1 MARIRT
7 VKPEFWTSEQIL
19 ECSTNARLLFI
30 GMWNFC
36 DDGGVHVASLKRL
49 KAEVFPAD
57 DFTIEDVRRLIDELV
72 ANDLVVEFC
81 ADDRR
86 FWKVTG
92 WKHQKIDR
100 PNPKY
105 PQPEADGSA
114 NDRRTIAPGR
124 ESRGGEGKGRD
135 SARPEPERVAARDVG
150 EPGEE
155 SAAPTDEDA
164 ATAERTTGPIEDVPT
179 TGPIEDPASSEP
191 EVDGRELPPRGA
203 EPEPPNPAVE
213 VIAAFDAERAR
224 VFGANQARPHPNAT
238 DLGAAKA
245 MLDGGSDLET
255 CRFVFRATFERQK
268 AAGKRPAGLL
278 RYMRGPV
285 AEALVDPLAI
295 PEKFR
300 RTAKG
305 ARLRN
310 PSDVQREN
318 RIESYLRAVAERRTP
333 YWQDDWGAPPAVEA
347 DG

>member
-114 NDRRTIAPGR
+114 NDRRSIAPGR
-124 ESRGGEGKGRD
+124 ESRGVEGKGRE
-135 SARPEPERVAARDVG
+135 SARPDTETVAARDRS
-150 EPGEE
+150 EPGDDA
-155 SAAPTDEDA
+155 AAPPDED
-164 ATAERTTGPIEDVPT
+164 EKIEH
-179 TGPIEDPASSEP
+179 PAPCEP
-191 EVDGRELPPRGA
+191 A
-203 EPEPPNPAVE
+203 PPNPAVE

-224 VFGANQARPHPNAT
+224 VFGAAQARPHPNGS
-238 DLGAAKA
+238 DLSAAKA
-245 MLDGGSDLET
+245 MLDGGADLET

-268 AAGKRPAGLL
+268 AAGKRPAALL
-278 RYMRGPV
+278 RYMRDPV

-300 RTAKG
+300 RTGTG

-310 PSDVQREN
+310 PLAVQREG
-318 RIESYLRAVAERRTP
+318 RIESYRRAVAEGRTP
-333 YWQDDWGAPPAVEA
+333 YWQDDWGAPPAAQV

>member
-19 ECSTNARLLFI
+19 ECSTDARLLFI

-57 DFTIEDVRRLIDELV
+57 DFTIEDVRRLIDELL

-114 NDRRTIAPGR
+114 NDRRTIAPGG
-124 ESRGGEGKGRD
+124 ESRGGEGTGRD
-135 SARPEPERVAARDVG
+135 SAPPEPERDAARDGG
-150 EPGEE
+150 EAGEDV
-155 SAAPTDEDA
+155 AAPPDEDE
-164 ATAERTTGPIEDVPT
+164 ATK
-179 TGPIEDPASSEP
+179 DPASSES
-191 EVDGRELPPRGA
+191 EVDGSDPPAPGPETA
-203 EPEPPNPAVE
+203 PEPEPPSPAVE

-224 VFGANQARPHPNAT
+224 VFGAAQTRPHPNAT
-238 DLGAAKA
+238 DLGAAKS
-245 MLDGGSDLET
+245 MLDGGADLET

-278 RYMRGPV
+278 RYMQGPV

-295 PEKFR
+295 PEKYR
-300 RTAKG
+300 RPATG
-305 ARLRN
+305 TRLRS
-310 PSDVQREN
+310 PSDVQREG